1 MAYTK
6 ICVAA
11 ALAAIS
17 RYHADRGPNSRSR
30 GRAGAQAYGVP
41 VSVLSVEA
49 PVELLPDVETMEEK
63 IERYA
68 EPLKAEGLEVDAA
81 IRKGKPSREIIAH
94 MEEIGADVLIIGSH
108 SKRGPLDV
116 GLGSTA
122 AALLRD
128 TRNDGDHGAADRGGA
143 GEGARADD
151 PALPDGLPV
160 RLIRAGT
167 TEYVGM
173 HIDSYSFGQYPDRW
187 KGLFDGRYPAG
198 WRCERVPGGERRGD
212 TSTRWRISRSWW
224 PLRPK
229 W

>member
-1 MAYTK
+1 MAYRK

-11 ALAAIS
+11 ALQRYLDITPIAARI
-17 RYHADRGPNSRSR
+17 RDLAAVLAAADN
-30 GRAGAQAYGVP
+30 AP

-68 EPLKAEGLEVDAA
+68 EPLRAAGHEVEAA

-94 MEEIGADVLIIGSH
+94 MEEIGADLLIIGSH

-128 TRNDGDHGAADRGGA
+128 LETTVITVRPTEA
-143 GEGARADD
+143 EQERA
-151 PALPDGLPV
+151 
-160 RLIRAGT
+160 
-167 TEYVGM
+167 TELM
-173 HIDSYSFGQYPDRW
+173 IP
-187 KGLFDGRYPAG
+187 RYPMVFPYG
-198 WRCERVPGGERRGD
+198 
-212 TSTRWRISRSWW
+212 
-224 PLRPK
+224 
-229 W
+229 